1 MSASGYQQLPRY
13 LVQFSILTRG
23 MACSDDVAA
32 ILTAIEKAVSAPTP
46 RTTLNRALTRLHKH
60 RPTGMRQMITWVASP
75 KVVATLRSKGA
86 WWTHPLCIEAFEK
99 MSHGMTPHAA
109 LGMHL
114 PGRRPNMGFSTIQDA
129 ALLANLLIQTG
140 TPREKAIECA
150 QEFREQCL
158 PPQSETIPQLRPLQA
173 RLPEQCGGVDSS
185 LVATLEVKY
194 SIEIQTGV

>member
-23 MACSDDVAA
+23 MAYSDDVAT

-60 RPTGMRQMITWVASP
+60 RPTGMRQMIIWVASP

-86 WWTHPLCIEAFEK
+86 WWTLPLCVEAFEK
-99 MSHGMTPHAA
+99 MSQGITPHIA

-114 PGRRPNMGFSTIQDA
+114 PGRRPDMGFSTTLDA
-129 ALLANLLIQTG
+129 GLLASHLIQSG
-140 TPREKAIECA
+140 TSREQAIECA
-150 QEFREQCL
+150 QAVREQCL
-158 PPQSETIPQLRPLQA
+158 PPKSDAVPQLRPLQA
-173 RLPEQCGGVDSS
+173 KISAQFGGLSS
-185 LVATLEVKY
+185 ALIADIEAKY
-194 SIEIQTGV
+194 EIKIQTGV